1 MATVRSGEPRITR
14 VARVQGERGITVIE
28 LLVATAVFALF
39 IIIVDAVF
47 FSANR
52 SAKKTELAAEVQQNA
67 RIAVERLTREIRE
80 SGTDVN
86 TEIRVDSSMPGES
99 AIVFKSARLPADN
112 AVFCVYVRT
121 STEPLYNGDCFTF
134 PGGNVP
140 APNYTSPEPI
150 LPRGTYTP
158 IWQRYVGYYVVDT
171 PDGLHELR
179 RVTAQLNTTDA
190 VLPVPLTLT
199 GGDVIA
205 TMVESFDVTLT
216 GGEFR
221 ITLKSKGSQVVQGVA
236 VPDQEIV
243 LPGTVLIRN

>member
-1 MATVRSGEPRITR
+1 MATVRSGGPRITR

-80 SGTDVN
+80 SGST
-86 TEIRVDSSMPGES
+86 TPSIIRADNATPGHS
-99 AIVFKSARLPADN
+99 AIVFKSARLPQDN
-112 AVFCVYVRT
+112 SEFCMYVRT
-121 STEPLYNGDCFTF
+121 STEPLYDSRCFTN
-134 PGGNVP
+134 GGTT
-140 APNYTSPEPI
+140 APPYISPEPI
-150 LPRGTYTP
+150 VPRGSYTP

-179 RVTAQLNTTDA
+179 RAVVTLASPGA
-190 VLPVPLTLT
+190 ALPDPLTLS

-205 TMVESFDVTLT
+205 TMVESFDVTLV

-221 ITLKSKGSQVVQGVA
+221 VTLKAKGRQVVQGVA
-236 VPDQEIV
+236 VPDQDFL
-243 LPGTVLIRN
+243 LPGTVLVRN